1 MKTIKQLRHEARQ
14 LFRLCLVKELLDEA
28 RVHQVVQQV
37 LQVKR
42 RDSFVLLSYFLRW
55 VKLERSRHMAEIE
68 SATSLPA
75 DLQASVRANLERVY
89 GPGMNTSYTIN
100 PALIGGMRIK
110 VASDIYDGSVQA
122 GLASLEKSF

>member
-1 MKTIKQLRHEARQ
+1 MRTIKQLRHEARQ